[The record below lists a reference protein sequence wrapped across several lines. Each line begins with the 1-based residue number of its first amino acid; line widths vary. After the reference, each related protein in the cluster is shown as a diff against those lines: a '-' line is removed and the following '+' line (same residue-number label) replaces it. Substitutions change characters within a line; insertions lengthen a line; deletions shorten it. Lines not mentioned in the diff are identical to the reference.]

1 MTIDLGD
8 ENVWAVFPLQTV
20 LFPGGALP
28 LRIFEPRY
36 IDMVG
41 NCLRQGREFAVVAI
55 TQGHEARPGAA
66 FHSHGTLAR
75 IESWDQG
82 EDGLLHLLAR
92 GTERCRVLD
101 HITAPNGLVQA
112 RCARVAETATPVSAD
127 FAYLARL
134 AESVFLE
141 RPELAPAR
149 PWLFDDAAWLAY
161 ACADLMPLDLGT
173 RLAIL
178 TLDGATEKL
187 AKVANLLPP
196 PASTTGLH

>member
-8 ENVWAVFPLQTV
+8 ENVWALFPLQTV

-36 IDMVG
+36 VDMVG
-41 NCLRQGREFAVVAI
+41 NCLRHDREFVVVTIAE
-55 TQGHEARPGAA
+55 GHEARPGAT
-66 FHSHGTLAR
+66 FHRHGTLAR

-92 GTERCRVLD
+92 GTERCDVLD
-101 HITAPNGLVQA
+101 HVTAANGQVHA
-112 RCARVAETATPVSAD
+112 RCARIAETASPVPAD

-134 AESVFLE
+134 AEAVYLE
-141 RPELAPAR
+141 HPELAPAR
-149 PWLFDDAAWLAY
+149 PWRFDDAAWLAY

-173 RLAIL
+173 RLAVL
-178 TLDGATEKL
+178 TLDGDAEKL
-187 AKVANLLPP
+187 AMVANLLPP
-196 PASTTGLH
+196 PTAH